1 MPLPIADYGFVTGLA
16 AITGMRHLS
25 GLALVGYAALRGRLE
40 NLEGTRLWWLRSRK
54 VSNLLLVAA
63 LGELV
68 VDKLPFLPGRN
79 TWPMINQR
87 AAMGALVGSALGLS
101 ARRSVGALATL
112 GALTGAI
119 SSWSAYYLRTG
130 ASRELG
136 VPDFVVGLAEDAL
149 VVGGGLALLV
159 NMGSNSTEAGGRGL
173 LARSLHMGSGPQ

>member
-1 MPLPIADYGFVTGLA
+1 MPLQIADYGRVTGLA

-25 GLALVGYAALRGRLE
+25 GLALVGYAASRCRLE
-40 NLEGTRLWWLRSRK
+40 NLEGTRLWWLGSRK

-79 TWPMINQR
+79 TWPMITQQ

-136 VPDFVVGLAEDAL
+136 VPDLVVGLAEDAL

-159 NMGSNSTEAGGRGL
+159 NMGSNSTEAGGRDL